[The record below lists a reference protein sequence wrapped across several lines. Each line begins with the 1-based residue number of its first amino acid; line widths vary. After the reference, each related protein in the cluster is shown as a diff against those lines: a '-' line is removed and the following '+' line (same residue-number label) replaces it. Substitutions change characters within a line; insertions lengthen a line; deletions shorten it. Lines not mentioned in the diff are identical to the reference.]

1 MNKCTVLFSKSAERK
16 LKMSMNI
23 CGAPCCWGVDDPK
36 NPYLPPWQTVLREA
50 SLAGYRAIELGPYG
64 YLPIDVD
71 VVAAELKKNN
81 LAIVVGTIFHDLVT
95 PENQQSVLH
104 AVDDICKLITDPKLP
119 KLPVHQG
126 QKFPTPYLT
135 VMDWGHEKRD
145 YAAGHSDKSP
155 RLSKAEWASFMENV
169 RAVCER
175 ANSYGVRP
183 VIHPHAGGY
192 IEFADEIEALVR
204 DIPYEIAGLCL
215 DTGHLYY
222 SGMDPVTYLKKYQ
235 DKLDYVHFKD
245 VDETVYRQV
254 LSEHIRFFDG
264 CGKGAMCPIGTGS
277 LDYPAIKK
285 ALEDIG
291 YSGYITIEQERDPR
305 NADTSLQD
313 VKASVDYLKSV
324 GYEI

>member
-1 MNKCTVLFSKSAERK
+1 
-16 LKMSMNI
+16 MSMNI

-36 NPYLPPWQTVLREA
+36 NPYLPPWKRVLSEA
-50 SLAGYRAIELGPYG
+50 SQAGYRAIELGPYG

-71 VVAAELKKNN
+71 AVSEELEKNG
-81 LAIVVGTIFHDLVT
+81 LAIVVGTIFHDLVD
-95 PENQQSVLH
+95 PNNLQSVLD

-119 KLPVHQG
+119 KLPVHEG
-126 QKFPTPYLT
+126 QKWPTPYLT
-135 VMDWGHEKRD
+135 VMDWGHDERD
-145 YAAGHSDKSP
+145 YAAGHPDTAP
-155 RLSKAEWASFMENV
+155 RMNDEEWAAFMKNV

-175 ANSYGVRP
+175 SNKWGVRP

-192 IEFADEIEALVR
+192 IEFSDEIEKMLR
-204 DIPYEIAGLCL
+204 DIPYEVAGLCL

-222 SGMDPVTYLKKYQ
+222 SHMDPVEYLKKYA
-235 DKLDYVHFKD
+235 DRLDYVHFKD
-245 VDETVYRQV
+245 VNDKVYHQV
-254 LSEHIRFFDG
+254 LGEHIRFFDA

-277 LDYPAIKK
+277 LDYPAIKQ
-285 ALEDIG
+285 ALADIG

-305 NADTSLQD
+305 NSDTSLRD